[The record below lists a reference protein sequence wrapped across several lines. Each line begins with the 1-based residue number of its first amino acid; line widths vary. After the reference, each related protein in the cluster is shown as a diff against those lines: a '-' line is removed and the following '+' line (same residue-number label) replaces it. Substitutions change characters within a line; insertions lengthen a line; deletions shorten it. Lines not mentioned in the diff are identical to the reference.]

1 MERMRLI
8 LLAGPFITLTLCCT
22 GGTGAFASAA
32 TGTSGATAAKLTET
46 VAQRPILLAARSG
59 SILPRFQVVA
69 RITRNKFSVTEEY
82 YTVNAPTMGAAKKIT
97 RTKIKEKYSNVS
109 SIKFVRAKRLD

>member
-8 LLAGPFITLTLCCT
+8 LLAGLFITLTLCCT
-22 GGTGAFASAA
+22 GGTDAFASAA